1 MANPKLDLNNLSDYR
16 KKLGLNQSAFW
27 SGLGVTQ
34 SGGSRYESGRGLPK
48 PVALL
53 LTLRETGKI
62 TQKDIDGA
70 AMVIKKAKTK

>member
-1 MANPKLDLNNLSDYR
+1 MANPKLDLNNLTDYR
-16 KKLGLNQSAFW
+16 KKLRLNQSAFW

-70 AMVIKKAKTK
+70 AAAIKKAKAK